1 MWVSGC
7 GYNWCHDPNFSAY
20 RPEGAGGNIIM
31 IIRSPAQ
38 ITINNQI
45 YYTKTNSVIVYRQR
59 SPHIYAAHNA
69 PFVNDWVRF
78 QLNDEDWV
86 FLDSIGI
93 QFDTLMEYEDV
104 YELSQLVKLISA
116 ENHSANKNSIESM
129 SFLLR
134 LLFLKLSDYAN
145 KKPVSFTH
153 LTKKLTVLRNDIYS
167 NPQQEWSI
175 DSICKNLDISPSYL
189 QHKYA
194 QLFGNT
200 IKDDIITSRLEYSK
214 YLLTGTDHTVNKIS
228 HMVGY
233 ENDVHFMYI
242 FKKKTGMTPSQYRN
256 ATATH
261 S

>member
-1 MWVSGC
+1 MSEANKMEEFVS
-7 GYNWCHDPNFSAY
+7 YIEN
-20 RPEGAGGNIIM
+20 M
-31 IIRSPAQ
+31 
-38 ITINNQI
+38 T
-45 YYTKTNSVIVYRQR
+45 V
-59 SPHIYAAHNA
+59 
-69 PFVNDWVRF
+69 
-78 QLNDEDWV
+78 L
-86 FLDSIGI
+86 
-93 QFDTLMEYEDV
+93 
-104 YELSQLVKLISA
+104 ELSQLVKLISA